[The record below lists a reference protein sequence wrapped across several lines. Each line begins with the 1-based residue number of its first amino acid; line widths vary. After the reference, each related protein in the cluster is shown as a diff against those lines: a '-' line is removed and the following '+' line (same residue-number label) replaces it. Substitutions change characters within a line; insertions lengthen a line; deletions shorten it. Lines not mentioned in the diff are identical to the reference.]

1 MIVRI
6 VTMHFREDAIDAFM
20 ELFAYKKE
28 AIRQQPG
35 CTLLE
40 LYQDKNNPQKFSTYS
55 YWNTEEDLNNYRESA
70 LFNEVWPRTKVL
82 FDKKP
87 EATSFVKIHSLL

>member
-6 VTMHFREDAIDAFM
+6 VTMHFREDAIDAFKT
-20 ELFAYKKE
+20 LFDTKKE
-28 AIRQQPG
+28 AIRKQQG
-35 CTLLE
+35 CELLE
-40 LYQDKNNPQKFSTYS
+40 LYQDKNDLQRFSTYS
-55 YWNTEEDLNNYRESA
+55 YWESEESLNAYREST
-70 LFNEVWPRTKVL
+70 LFAEVWPETKAL